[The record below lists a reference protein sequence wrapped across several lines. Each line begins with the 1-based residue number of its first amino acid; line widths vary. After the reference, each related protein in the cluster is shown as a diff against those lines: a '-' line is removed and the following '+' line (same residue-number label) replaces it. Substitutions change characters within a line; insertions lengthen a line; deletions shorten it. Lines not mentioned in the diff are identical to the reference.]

1 MRAHYSRK
9 RDPDATS
16 PVEATCRVL
25 DRTARG
31 QLSYHGSRRFRGWSI
46 GGESMSLLIR
56 RYKLLTGLMR
66 EERID
71 EPERIARYL
80 RLFEKAGVKQDQ
92 SGEKLVI
99 AKNDCQLL

>member
-1 MRAHYSRK
+1 MAHYSRK

-46 GGESMSLLIR
+46 
-56 RYKLLTGLMR
+56 
-66 EERID
+66 
-71 EPERIARYL
+71 
-80 RLFEKAGVKQDQ
+80 
-92 SGEKLVI
+92 
-99 AKNDCQLL
+99 